1 MRKLKNP
8 RKPSVLIDLPY
19 DIAPFSICKKKK
31 KKNKKFITFKL
42 LELTH

>member
-31 KKNKKFITFKL
+31 KKKTKNL
-42 LELTH
+42 LHLNFWS